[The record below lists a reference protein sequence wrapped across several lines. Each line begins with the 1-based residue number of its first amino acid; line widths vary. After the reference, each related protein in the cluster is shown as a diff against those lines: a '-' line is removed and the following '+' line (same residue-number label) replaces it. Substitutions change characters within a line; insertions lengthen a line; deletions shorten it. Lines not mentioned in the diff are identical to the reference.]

1 MKDFTRV
8 AAAVP
13 PVKIADCAA
22 SEAAVEN
29 FFSRSVGKGAHA
41 VVFPELCLTGATCGD
56 LFLSSALLESA
67 RKALEKF
74 ASFTARSPGVA
85 AVVGLPLRVEGRIYD
100 CAALVESGSVKGFV
114 PKSVVDPSSDGRWFA
129 PASAASSLKTV
140 EFAGSQIPFGT
151 DLIFTSGNVSYA
163 VEIGSDA
170 VSPLAPAVNLAL
182 AGANVILR
190 PSAAPEIISRHDRRL
205 DAIRSRSALLNAGYV
220 HSGAG
225 AGESSTDCVF
235 SGPAVIAEN
244 GEVLADGERFGRD
257 GSVAAAD
264 IDVGFIEFERSR
276 NPLFKT
282 SGVGPVRRVALAE
295 RFVVGGDDILR
306 DVDPSPF
313 VPSDPAG
320 LDRRAAEVLEIQ
332 SSALATRL
340 KAVRCKKIVLG
351 VSGGLDSALALI
363 VAVETFRKLG
373 YDVQDI
379 LALTMPGFGTTGR
392 TKGNAEKLCEGFGVT
407 LETVD
412 ITASVKSHFSDIG
425 HDESVKDVTYE
436 NAQARA
442 RTFILMDKANQ
453 TGALLV
459 GTGDLSELA
468 LGWCTYNGD
477 HMSMYGVNAG
487 VPKTL
492 VKAIVGRYALSN
504 PAVRDALADIVDTPV
519 SPELLPASD
528 DGSIAQMTEDRV
540 GPYELHD
547 FFIYHFL
554 RRGATKGKILFL
566 AAKAFAGKYDKAAV
580 EKWLDVFFRRFL
592 TQQFKRSAMPD
603 GPAVGPVGLSPR
615 GGWSMPSDMGFVEL

>member
-8 AAAVP
+8 SAAVP
-13 PVKIADCAA
+13 PVKIADCVVN
-22 SEAAVEN
+22 EAVIED
-29 FFSRSVGKGAHA
+29 FFSRAVEKGAEA

-56 LFLSSALLESA
+56 IFLSPALLDSAL
-67 RKALEKF
+67 KALEKF
-74 ASFTARSPGVA
+74 ASSTAHSPGVV
-85 AVVGLPLRVEGRIYD
+85 AVIGLPLRAGGRVYD
-100 CAALVESGSVKGFV
+100 CAAVVESGSVKGFV
-114 PKSVVDPSSDGRWFA
+114 PKSVVDPSTDGRWFA
-129 PASAASSLKTV
+129 PASTATSVKTV
-140 EFAGSQIPFGT
+140 EFSGSEIPFGT

-163 VEIGSDA
+163 VEIGSDS
-170 VSPLAPAVNLAL
+170 VSPIAPAVNLAL
-182 AGANVILR
+182 AGADIILS
-190 PSAAPEIISRHDRRL
+190 PSAAPETAARHDHRL
-205 DAIRSRSALLNAGYV
+205 EAIRSRSDILNAGYV
-220 HSGAG
+220 YAGAG
-225 AGESSTDCVF
+225 AGESSTDYVF

-244 GEVLADGERFGRD
+244 GAILADGERFDRD
-257 GSVAAAD
+257 GSIASAD

-282 SGVGPVRRVALAE
+282 VGPQAIRRVALAE
-295 RFVVGGDDILR
+295 RFVVGGDDLLR
-306 DVDPSPF
+306 DVDPAPF
-313 VPSDPAG
+313 VPSDPAA
-320 LDRRAAEVLEIQ
+320 LDRRVSEVLEIQ

-340 KAVRCKKIVLG
+340 KAIRCKKIILG
-351 VSGGLDSALALI
+351 ISGGLDSALALI
-363 VAVETFRKLG
+363 VAVETFKKLG
-373 YDVQDI
+373 YDTKDI

-412 ITASVKSHFSDIG
+412 ITASVKSHFNDIG
-425 HDESVKDVTYE
+425 HDESVQDITYE

-453 TGALLV
+453 TGALLI

-492 VKAIVGRYALSN
+492 VKAIVGHYALSN
-504 PAVRDALADIVDTPV
+504 PAVRDALTDIVATPV

-528 DGSIAQMTEDRV
+528 DGTIAQITEDKV

-554 RRGATKGKILFL
+554 RRGATKRKILFL
-566 AAKAFAGKYDKAAV
+566 AVKAFAGKYDKVTV
-580 EKWLDVFFRRFL
+580 EKWLEIFFRRFL
-592 TQQFKRSAMPD
+592 TQQFKRSSMPD
-603 GPAVGPVGLSPR
+603 APAVGSVGLSPR
-615 GGWSMPSDMGFVEL
+615 GAWAMPSDMGFVEL